1 MDDCALSSIV
11 SYVEFELLHQK
22 DSHQRPAQYNAQHT
36 THTQHTTHSTQHTT
50 HNTQHTTHNTQH
62 TTDNTQHTTH
72 NTQHPGTSRASC
84 ASQRL
89 SGFLKIAYWA
99 LTNLLRYWFVVAE
112 KTQLTR
118 YEG

>member
-62 TTDNTQHTTH
+62 SRY
-72 NTQHPGTSRASC
+72 GTYVKIFKSY
-84 ASQRL
+84 
-89 SGFLKIAYWA
+89 FLKTIQDVSKHIGA
-99 LTNLLRYWFVVAE
+99 VAD
-112 KTQLTR
+112 
-118 YEG
+118 GSFG